1 MLKLGCYFPSP
12 DKIPATRLVPLLVF
26 NKRSCVLCMRQ
37 NTDTGKFV
45 GKSYTQIKML
55 WEQCFREGAQ
65 MAIAVR
71 G

>member
-55 WEQCFREGAQ
+55 
-65 MAIAVR
+65 
-71 G
+71 